1 MDQWKPMICPICR
14 GVVYSGFFPDKL
26 RATSYR
32 DDPYEY
38 RILYR
43 NCEECYGTGKVWMP
57 TVGDEVEWIATIILE
72 PSGIGST

>member
-1 MDQWKPMICPICR
+1 MWTSIDCPICR
-14 GVVYSGFFPDKL
+14 GVVYSVSFPSLDEL

-43 NCEECYGTGKVWMP
+43 NCEECYGTGKVWTP

>member
-14 GVVYSGFFPDKL
+14 GVVYSVSFPSLDEL

-32 DDPYEY
+32 DDPYMY
-38 RILYR
+38 RS
-43 NCEECYGTGKVWMP
+43 CEECYGTGKVWMP